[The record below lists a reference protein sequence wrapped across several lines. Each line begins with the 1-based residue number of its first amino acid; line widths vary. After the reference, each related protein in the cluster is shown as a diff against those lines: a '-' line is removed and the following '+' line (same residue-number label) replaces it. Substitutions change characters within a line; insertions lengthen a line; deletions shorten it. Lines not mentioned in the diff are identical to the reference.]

1 VFFVADFHDESRTFD
16 SPSVERIRTPGA
28 SDAGDFDGKQWTHQS
43 YAFVKSFARFGAR
56 TTRAE
61 AMMSQK
67 LLVFSNLAKPWGRS
81 PVFGLSHEP
90 W

>member
-1 VFFVADFHDESRTFD
+1 M
-16 SPSVERIRTPGA
+16 PGE

-56 TTRAE
+56 PTRAD

-67 LLVFSNLAKPWGRS
+67 LLVFSIHANLRGRS
-81 PVFGLSHEP
+81 PFLA
-90 W
+90 

>member
-1 VFFVADFHDESRTFD
+1 M
-16 SPSVERIRTPGA
+16 PGE

-43 YAFVKSFARFGAR
+43 YASVKSFARIGAR

-67 LLVFSNLAKPWGRS
+67 LLLLSNLAKPRGRS
-81 PVFGLSHEP
+81 PLFGLSHES